1 MLRCVICVWL
11 PICVICMQLIAA
23 CLLPFQNV
31 SAVLRRRREFSPA
44 LTLSALLP
52 ADGYSTPLS
61 QLHTH
66 TDRQR
71 DTHAQT
77 VN

>member
-1 MLRCVICVWL
+1 
-11 PICVICMQLIAA
+11 MQLIAA
-23 CLLPFQNV
+23 CLLPFQTV
-31 SAVLRRRREFSPA
+31 SAVLRQRREFSPA

-52 ADGYSTPLS
+52 ADGYLTPLS

-66 TDRQR
+66 TDTDRQR

-77 VN
+77 VNQPAVGVKSCQEMF